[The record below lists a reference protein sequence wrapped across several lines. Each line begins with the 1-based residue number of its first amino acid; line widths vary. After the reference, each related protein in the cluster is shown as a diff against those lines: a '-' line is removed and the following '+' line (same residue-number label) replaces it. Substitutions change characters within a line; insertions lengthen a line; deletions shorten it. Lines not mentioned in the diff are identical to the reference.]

1 MLEEFLD
8 LTRKNKTKVNFY
20 LQLALTI
27 AGPIIGIWL
36 GVLLTERKA
45 RRERIWDLKAKSY
58 SEIFESLEMMRR
70 FFDQAMSDL
79 VRQKELSSVEEKAA
93 NDAYRTQRDQLFLL
107 IARESWVLPD
117 QVQKEISRLRD
128 RLRARQE
135 TYWESID
142 DGQGALKSASTKLLD
157 FARTDM
163 ATHPR
168 SWLNRARHK

>member
-1 MLEEFLD
+1 MSP
-8 LTRKNKTKVNFY
+8 Y
-20 LQLALTI
+20 LQLTLTI

-58 SEIFESLEMMRR
+58 SEIFESLETMRR
-70 FFDQAMSDL
+70 FFEQAMNDL
-79 VRQKELSSVEEKAA
+79 VRQKDLSSAEENAA
-93 NDAYRTQRDQLFLL
+93 NEAYRNQRDQLFLL

-117 QVQKEISRLRD
+117 KVQNEIFILRD

-135 TYWESID
+135 SYWESID
-142 DGQGALKSASTKLLD
+142 DGGGALKSASVVLLD

-163 ATHPR
+163 ATLPR
-168 SWLNRARHK
+168 SWFIRTRDKPL